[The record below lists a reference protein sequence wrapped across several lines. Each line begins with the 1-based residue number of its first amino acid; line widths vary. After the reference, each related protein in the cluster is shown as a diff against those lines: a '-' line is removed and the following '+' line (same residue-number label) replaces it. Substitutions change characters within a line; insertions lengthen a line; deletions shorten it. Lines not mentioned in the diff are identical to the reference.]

1 MYRSVEYEGG
11 GTSVYGG
18 DDDASGGGARG
29 GGGGGGGLRGEAGV
43 SGVIVFDEVG
53 LCKLNLVST
62 HSLKCLVSTLEPM
75 K

>member
-1 MYRSVEYEGG
+1 
-11 GTSVYGG
+11 
-18 DDDASGGGARG
+18 
-29 GGGGGGGLRGEAGV
+29 LRGEAGV